1 MGTPMT
7 QRPAVA
13 ADRAER
19 LAVCTL
25 LNVDSRHGDMCR
37 MNMMRLNFKQGS
49 LLPGR
54 STRQYAL
61 DRPTSEFS
69 ERALAINQARST
81 SGVGSSDTRSPKKM
95 SRPKRLTQRA
105 ALQKNLP

>member
-1 MGTPMT
+1 
-7 QRPAVA
+7 
-13 ADRAER
+13 
-19 LAVCTL
+19 
-25 LNVDSRHGDMCR
+25 
-37 MNMMRLNFKQGS
+37 MMRLNFKQGS
-49 LLPGR
+49 LPPGR